1 MPQPESSSG
10 SRSKANCGST
20 ANRQLAP
27 RCLLSPFPQFHFYIV
42 KANGPCSNIQLS
54 AEGGPLPR
62 QPDPQLEQRIL
73 DAACRLWSRG
83 GEKTLTMRGI
93 AKAAGTTT
101 PTLYERYQDREDI
114 LRAVRIETRL
124 ELFAAVS
131 PTRTFAQACRKYLD
145 FAMEHQH
152 AYEVLFDGFAEPPSL
167 HEPWPTFN
175 LMRQRLSER
184 LGGNPRK
191 HTRLMLSLWSLMH
204 GTAMLMIR
212 GGVSG
217 ALSAQM
223 IHACLDAVEAI
234 ISNEAKSKRKSYSG
248 PKWPVGLILGEADQ
262 SKVEKG

>member
-1 MPQPESSSG
+1 
-10 SRSKANCGST
+10 
-20 ANRQLAP
+20 
-27 RCLLSPFPQFHFYIV
+27 
-42 KANGPCSNIQLS
+42 
-54 AEGGPLPR
+54 LPR

-101 PTLYERYQDREDI
+101 PTLYERYQDRSDI
-114 LRAVRIETRL
+114 LRAVRIETRT

-131 PTRTFAQACRKYLD
+131 PTHSLAQACRKYLE
-145 FAMEHQH
+145 FAIEHPH

-175 LMRQRLSER
+175 LMRLRVAQR
-184 LGGNPRK
+184 LGGSPRK

-217 ALSAQM
+217 ALRTQM
-223 IHACLDAVEAI
+223 VHACLDSVEAI
-234 ISNEAKSKRKSYSG
+234 MKAAARSKGKGCSG
-248 PKWPVGLILGEADQ
+248 PKWPAGLILGEAAD
-262 SKVEKG
+262 SKVDRR